1 MVAVKGGKNVYGVGI
16 GILMLET
23 RFPRI
28 PGDIGHAQ
36 TWPFPVHYRVVSGAT
51 PDKVVRGD
59 PRALLD
65 DFIREGRALVAMG
78 CDIITTN
85 CGFLVLLQS
94 ELRAAL
100 GVPVATSA
108 LMQVPMV
115 EALLPPGQRAGVLT
129 ISRESL
135 TPGHF
140 RAAGMVPDCPVEGTD
155 QGREFSRVILNDAL
169 EMNVNL
175 ARQDLLAAAQRLT
188 RRHADVGAIVLECT
202 NMVPFAADIRRQTG
216 LPVWSVLSL
225 VKWLQAGALPPRF
238 CAELDDPG
246 I

>member
-1 MVAVKGGKNVYGVGI
+1 MVTVTGGKNVHGAGV

-36 TWPFPVHYRVVSGAT
+36 TWPFPVHYRVVPGAT
-51 PDKVVRGD
+51 PEKAVRGA
-59 PRALLD
+59 PRPLLD

-85 CGFLVLLQS
+85 CGFLVLLQE

-129 ISRESL
+129 ISRGSL
-135 TPGHF
+135 TPEHY
-140 RAAGMVPDCPVEGTD
+140 RAAGMVQDCPVEGTD
-155 QGREFSRVILNDAL
+155 QGREFSRVILSDAL
-169 EMNVNL
+169 EMNVDL
-175 ARQDLLAAAQRLT
+175 ARQDLLEAATRLV

-225 VKWLQAGALPPRF
+225 VNWLQAGALPPRF
-238 CAELDDPG
+238 TTRQDDPRF
-246 I
+246 